1 MRIQDISS
9 FSAVKEAGLA
19 KLLPNRPRIA
29 VGMGTCGNG
38 NGAEGVFHAFS
49 EAIHQRGRDV
59 RLAPAGCF
67 GFCAREPLVNVWLPG
82 HPLVILRSFQ
92 AHDVDRLLD
101 EMAAGRIPADLALCK
116 IEEWDHLTAQV
127 RYGEGFPEIPL
138 WRDIPFFKNQKK
150 IVLRNCGLINPDDI
164 EEYIAVGGYQSLYK
178 VLIDAMPE
186 MVIEQIK
193 ASKLRGRGGAG
204 FLTGLKWEFLRKAEA
219 EQKYIVCN
227 ADEGDPGAY
236 MNRNEIESDPHALLE
251 GMIVGAYVTGATE
264 GIVYVRAEYPLAV
277 HRLRRAIDQARI
289 YGLLGDNIMG
299 RGFSFDISLVEG
311 AGAFVCG
318 EETALI
324 ASLEGFAGRP
334 RPRPPFP
341 AQKGLWGCPT
351 NINNVETWYN
361 IAPIVAKG
369 PAWFTETGSTKS
381 AGTKVFSLVGKIA
394 NTGLV
399 EMPLGTP
406 LKTFIYDV
414 GEGGVDGRHIKAVQ
428 TGGPSGGCIPREMFD
443 TPVDYET
450 LAQLGSIMGSGGMVV
465 MDEDN
470 CMVDVARYFIEFT
483 HAESCGK
490 CIPCRVGLDKA
501 LRILNAFT
509 NGHASP
515 GDLDRLDELG
525 RMIRDTS
532 LCGLGQSAPN
542 PVLTTMRHFRHE
554 FEDHIR
560 AQRCR
565 AGVCEDLALSPCE
578 NSCPLHMNI
587 PRFLQLFQEQRL
599 EDAFVSVVM
608 DNPLPSSTGRVCQH
622 PCDNRCRRHA
632 IDESVNMREVHR
644 YIADSIYDSD
654 HFDSLVDR
662 VASYKLQPTD
672 RKVAVVGAGP
682 TGLTAAFYLALLGH
696 EVTVYETNPMPGG
709 MLRYAL
715 PEYRLPKS
723 ALDREIELIERMGV
737 EFVCDT
743 VIGRDITLN
752 ELDNTYNAVFISIGT
767 WKESWVYL
775 PGTELKGVL
784 PALIFLEAV
793 SKREPAFSERTVV
806 GQAVSPAE
814 PVDGRFFHNSSG
826 SGLGRK
832 VVVIGGGNAAID
844 SARTALRKGAGVTVI
859 YRRERKDMPAI
870 KEEIDAAEAE
880 GVKFIFLATPH
891 RIVGDEQSNVKA
903 IEIVKTRLGEFD
915 SSGRRKPVPTE
926 EIRRYECDTVI
937 LAVGESVDPDF
948 GRGSGLKIKEDGTI
962 EVDRYTLETSR
973 NKFYA
978 GGDAVTG
985 ASNVSNAMGLGK
997 KAARK
1002 IDRRLMGAAR
1012 FDRIMPKFDYS
1023 KAPPAQPTECPRHE
1037 LTELPAGERVLN
1049 FNEAMLG
1056 LTAQQALDEAG
1067 RCLRCDI
1074 RENQHGHRAADLV
1087 EV

>member
-59 RLAPAGCF
+59 RVSPAGCF
-67 GFCAREPLVNVWLPG
+67 GFCAQEPLVNVWLPG
-82 HPLVILRSFQ
+82 RPLVILRRFQ
-92 AHDVDRLLD
+92 AHQVDRLLD

-116 IEEWDHLTAQV
+116 IEEWDHLTAIV
-127 RYGEGFPEIPL
+127 RYGEGFPEIPS
-138 WRDIPFFKNQKK
+138 WREIPFFKEQKK

-164 EEYIAVGGYQSLYK
+164 EEYIAVGGYQALYK
-178 VLIDAMPE
+178 VLIDAQPE

-193 ASKLRGRGGAG
+193 AAKLRGRGGAG
-204 FLTGLKWEFLRKAEA
+204 FSTGLKWAFLRKAEA
-219 EQKYIVCN
+219 EQKYIICN

-251 GMIVGAYVTGATE
+251 GMIIGAYVTGATE

-277 HRLRRAIDQARI
+277 HRLRRAIVQARL

-299 RGFSFDISLVEG
+299 RGFNFDISLVEG

-341 AQKGLWGCPT
+341 AKKGLWGCPT

-406 LKTFIYDV
+406 LKKFIYDV
-414 GEGGVDGRHIKAVQ
+414 GEGGANGHHIKAVQ
-428 TGGPSGGCIPREMFD
+428 TGGPSGGCIPQEMFD

-483 HAESCGK
+483 HSESCGK
-490 CIPCRVGLDKA
+490 CVPCRVGLDKA

-515 GDLDRLDELG
+515 GDLDHLDEMG

-560 AQRCR
+560 AHRCR
-565 AGVCEDLALSPCE
+565 AGVCDDLALSPCE

-608 DNPLPSSTGRVCQH
+608 DNPLPASTGRVCQH
-622 PCDNRCRRHA
+622 PCDNRCRRQTLDA
-632 IDESVNMREVHR
+632 SVNMREVHR
-644 YIADSIYDSD
+644 YIADSIYDSER
-654 HFDSLVDR
+654 FDSLVDR

-696 EVTVYETNPMPGG
+696 EVTVYETNPLPGG

-743 VIGRDITLN
+743 VVGRDITLN
-752 ELDNTYNAVFISIGT
+752 ELDNMYNAVFISIGT

-775 PGTELKGVL
+775 PGTELQGVL

-793 SKREPAFSERTVV
+793 SKAEPA
-806 GQAVSPAE
+806 P
-814 PVDGRFFHNSSG
+814 
-826 SGLGRK
+826 LGRK

-844 SARTALRKGAGVTVI
+844 SARTALRKGADVTVI

-870 KEEIDAAEAE
+870 KEETDAAEAE
-880 GVKFIFLATPH
+880 GAKFVFLATPH
-891 RIVGDEQSNVKA
+891 RIVGDEQSKVKA
-903 IEIVKTRLGEFD
+903 IEVVKTRLGEFD

-948 GRGSGLKIKEDGTI
+948 GRGSGLKIKESGTI

-978 GGDAVTG
+978 GGDAITG

-997 KAARK
+997 KAARN
-1002 IDRRLMGAAR
+1002 IDQRLMGAAR
-1012 FDRIMPKFDYS
+1012 FDRIMPVFEYS
-1023 KAPPAQPTECPRHE
+1023 QSPPAQPSACRRHE
-1037 LTELPAGERVLN
+1037 LAEHPAGERVLN

-1056 LTAQQALDEAG
+1056 LNAQQALDEAG

-1074 RENQHGHRAADLV
+1074 RENQHGHRVGELV